1 MDWIWIIIPVVAIL
15 GSYFLSYQKMKM
27 KQLKQGT
34 HQDLEDMQTLINSLK
49 KRIENLEAIAATD
62 PNDPA
67 AELETRSENPAGSK
81 PGERPN
87 ARGGTLN
94 NMLT

>member
-1 MDWIWIIIPVVAIL
+1 MYWIIIPVVAIL
-15 GSYFLSYQKMKM
+15 GSYFLSYQKMKL

-34 HQDLEDMQTLINSLK
+34 HQDLKDMQTLINSLK
-49 KRIENLEAIAATD
+49 KRIENLEAIAAAD

-67 AELETRSENPAGSK
+67 AGLETHSEKSTTGRKS
-81 PGERPN
+81 GEQPHT
-87 ARGGTLN
+87 RGGTLN